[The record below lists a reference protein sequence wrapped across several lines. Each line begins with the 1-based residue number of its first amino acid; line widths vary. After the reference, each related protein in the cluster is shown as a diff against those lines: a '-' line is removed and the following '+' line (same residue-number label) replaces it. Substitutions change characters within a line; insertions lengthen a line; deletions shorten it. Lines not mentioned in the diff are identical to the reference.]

1 MNYILLLSSVIFFA
15 NAHAVS
21 PINKI
26 TLKKG
31 ETYHLEL
38 PSNPT
43 TGYSWYLAKDIPV
56 NAPIRIIKTEY
67 SPQKTNLVGSG
78 GIQYW
83 DIKGVKK
90 GVCTVALEYKRPW
103 EKNTKP
109 ADVKQM
115 IITVK

>member
-1 MNYILLLSSVIFFA
+1 MKQYLLVSTLIFFTGVYA
-15 NAHAVS
+15 AQTP
-21 PINKI
+21 PIM
-26 TLKKG
+26 LKKG

-83 DIKGVKK
+83 DIKGVKT
-90 GVCTVALEYKRPW
+90 GICTVVLEYKRPW

-109 ADVKQM
+109 IESKKIV
-115 IITVK
+115 ITVN